1 MPEIFWDRLGFILIG
16 IISGLIYALTFA
28 VMIYPF
34 MQSIDLLLVFKV
46 FAAVFGLAGLL
57 FGEAIFKSLLGC
69 IYALYLIYGFIIGI
83 LLPATAQPA
92 DESMFPNKNSGKFF
106 VSIGIVAGVLCLFIL
121 TL

>member
-28 VMIYPF
+28 LILYPF

-46 FAAVFGLAGLL
+46 FVAVFGLAGLL

-69 IYALYLIYGFIIGI
+69 IYALYLIYGFLIGI
-83 LLPATAQPA
+83 LLPATAQA
-92 DESMFPNKNSGKFF
+92 SDESMFPNKSSGKFF
-106 VSIGIVAGVLCLFIL
+106 VSVGIFAGALCLFL
-121 TL
+121 LNL